1 MRLIFLG
8 PPGAGKGTQAAII
21 AASFGVPHISTGEIL
36 RTHVGE
42 ETDLGQKAKDYM
54 DQGELVPDQLILDM
68 VEHRLQESDAQNG
81 WILDGFPRNI
91 SQADFIAALVLKVD
105 GEAKKSAVHLKVI
118 NLDVP
123 DEILVER
130 LLARGRKDD
139 HEEVIRHRL
148 QVYREQTA
156 PLINYYLDRNQLQSI
171 NGNRSMDEITQELK
185 QVVSA
190 E

>member
-54 DQGELVPDQLILDM
+54 AQGELVPDQLILDM
-68 VEHRLQESDAQNG
+68 VEHRLEESDAQNG

-91 SQADFIAALVLKVD
+91 SQADFIAALVLKGD
-105 GEAKKSAVHLKVI
+105 SEAKNSEGELKVI

-123 DEILVER
+123 DEILVQR
-130 LLARGRKDD
+130 LLARGRQDD
-139 HEEVIRHRL
+139 NEGIIRHRL

-156 PLINYYLDRNQLQSI
+156 PLIDYYGQRNQLDSI

-190 E
+190 